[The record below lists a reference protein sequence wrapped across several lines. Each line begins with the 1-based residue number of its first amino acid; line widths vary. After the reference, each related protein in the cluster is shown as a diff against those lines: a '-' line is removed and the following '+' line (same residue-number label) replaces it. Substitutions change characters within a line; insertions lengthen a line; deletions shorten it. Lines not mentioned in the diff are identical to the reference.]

1 MEVMSDTWAICV
13 QRCAAMP
20 VSLCLPALQRG
31 WPGLPVAGCKQHE
44 TQAESPVVSSINV
57 LIAYF
62 WPPPTRWS

>member
-1 MEVMSDTWAICV
+1 MEVMSDTRAICV

-31 WPGLPVAGCKQHE
+31 WPGLPVAGCKHE

-57 LIAYF
+57 FIAYF
-62 WPPPTRWS
+62 WPPPTR

>member
-31 WPGLPVAGCKQHE
+31 WPGLHCKHE

-57 LIAYF
+57 FIAYF
-62 WPPPTRWS
+62 WPPPTR